1 MDDFTDSL
9 FQTVPVYLQMSN
21 SLTSWLPFLSLLRG
35 IVEQCS
41 SFIQSLQQGKPDAVL
56 IQSLL
61 SSFTD
66 CTASVR
72 QALLIE
78 GALECPALPQ
88 LSALIQVA
96 ILLWTFVLERDPSA
110 SAVSA
115 IPPAYGAIP

>member
-21 SLTSWLPFLSLLRG
+21 SLTSWLPFLSLLRE
-35 IVEQCS
+35 IVVQCS

-96 ILLWTFVLERDPSA
+96 ILLYGELERDP